1 MQAGM
6 NELIYVKFEGPMA
19 DALIQLDPKIYNKYM
34 IMERGKTEIY
44 AALPKA
50 LYWTVRDYPLF
61 WRRLTEKLEEW
72 EYEINPYYWCVV
84 NKTINR
90 T

>member
-1 MQAGM
+1 MATINIPGTFMQAGM

-50 LYWTVRDYPLF
+50 LY
-61 WRRLTEKLEEW
+61 
-72 EYEINPYYWCVV
+72 
-84 NKTINR
+84 
-90 T
+90 